1 MKNDD
6 FKVAMPSDEMIEIS
20 KQISKRKQK
29 EIRKKKR
36 NEWLS
41 NNIVAILAIVATFVV
56 ALLKLD

>member
-6 FKVAMPSDEMIEIS
+6 FKVAMPSDEMIELS
-20 KQISKRKQK
+20 KKISKRKQK